1 METRKLGQTGIE
13 MSVLGFGCASVW
25 GKSFITDEQA
35 QALFEQAYNLGI
47 RYFDTGYSYGLA
59 EERIGKI
66 LKTSQVVRREELI
79 ISTKFGT
86 KHIGGKYVHD
96 FTPQWV
102 FPSVQHSLS
111 TMGIDYVDLVMIH
124 GPQISDLTPE
134 YLAEINRLKEAG
146 LARAVGINT
155 FDTDVIE
162 YIRDTGCVDFVML
175 DYNIMR
181 QDREPLIQE
190 LYDRGIG
197 VIAGAPLAESLYSNR
212 IFRIRKPKD
221 LWYLARA
228 LKNHRGKLIRGMKY
242 RFVNDVEGMSGAQVV
257 LRYVLDNPCVTTAV
271 FGCTTP
277 SHLDDN
283 AGAVN
288 VKLSQALTDRIRNAE
303 KKK

>member
-1 METRKLGQTGIE
+1 MEKRLLGDTGIE
-13 MSVLGFGCASVW
+13 LSVLGFGCASVW
-25 GKSFITDEQA
+25 GKSMISDEQA

-47 RYFDTGYSYGLA
+47 RYFDTGHSYGLA

-66 LKTSQVVRREELI
+66 LKTSKVVRREDII

-86 KHIGGKYVHD
+86 KHENGKYFHD
-96 FTPQWV
+96 FTPEWV
-102 FPSVQHSLS
+102 FPSVRESLA
-111 TMGIDYVDLVMIH
+111 TMGIDYVDLVLIH

-134 YLAEINRLKEAG
+134 YLTEIRQLKEEG
-146 LARAVGINT
+146 LVRAIGINT

-162 YIRDTGCVDFVML
+162 YIRDTHCVDFVML

-190 LYDRGIG
+190 LHDRGIG
-197 VIAGAPLAESLYSNR
+197 IIAGAPLAESLYSGR
-212 IFRIRKPKD
+212 VFKIRKLKD

-228 LKNHRGKLIRGMKY
+228 LKNHRGKLIRGLKY
-242 RFVNDVEGMSGAQVV
+242 RFVNNVDGMTGSQVV

-288 VKLSQALTDRIRNAE
+288 VTLTNKIVDRIHNAE
-303 KKK
+303 K